1 MGYGVG
7 SGSPLCPSFNF
18 NLEIVKSS
26 QAFLYVHSVFWSL
39 KVLVLLLADQEFY
52 RRLGSKTFRFFN
64 FWFDHPNFKSVV
76 GIYLDLKTSLKLSNW
91 TIFLPKSTGSGGDYN
106 SRFFDSDMKA
116 RQTSFETWVGG

>member
-1 MGYGVG
+1 MVLDQAA
-7 SGSPLCPSFNF
+7 PCVHPSISTLRLSKALRHEWKRGGQRKLAS
-18 NLEIVKSS
+18 LEIVK
-26 QAFLYVHSVFWSL
+26 
-39 KVLVLLLADQEFY
+39 
-52 RRLGSKTFRFFN
+52 LGSKTFRFFN